1 MLAGDCFIV
10 ILPQSSIFSLSGFF
24 LCLLEMAKYI
34 YSTIKK
40 QLAFLLSL
48 TKAMTYFG

>member
-10 ILPQSSIFSLSGFF
+10 ILPQSNIFF
-24 LCLLEMAKYI
+24 LFVFFPVPSGNGKVYLFY
-34 YSTIKK
+34 YKK

-48 TKAMTYFG
+48 SKAMTYFG